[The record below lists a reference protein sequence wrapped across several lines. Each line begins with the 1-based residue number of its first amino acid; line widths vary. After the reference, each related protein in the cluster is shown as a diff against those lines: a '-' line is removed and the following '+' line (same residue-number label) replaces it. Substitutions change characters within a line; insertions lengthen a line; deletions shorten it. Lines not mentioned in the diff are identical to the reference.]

1 MDKNRDT
8 IIALATPPGRSALAV
23 VRLSGPNAEEILGK
37 VFRHRGKNTAV
48 EVRRPTLGLFLDRR
62 GEPCDE
68 GLAILYRGPRSYSG
82 EDLVEMMLHG
92 SPPVI
97 SAVVAACQAAG
108 ARVAAP
114 GEFTQR
120 ALEAGKIDLTQAE
133 AIADLVSA
141 ATVEQAR
148 IAVRQLS
155 GEVSGAITP
164 LADQVFDLLADVEAG
179 LEFSDDEDLGLSWV
193 EISCRARRLAQEI
206 TRLLGASEAARV
218 VREGARVVL
227 LGPPN
232 SGKSSVFNN
241 LAEHDRVIVTA
252 EPGTTRDLVE
262 ELIVLE
268 GLPVVLIDSAGIRES
283 VSKAEQEG
291 VRRALAAAETA
302 HLVLDV
308 YDLTQLDHPEPSED
322 PRRLLVGTHADLD
335 YSSLPVPGSV
345 LVSNTTGF
353 GFPTL
358 RKVLAQRLGAPG
370 TAPLEAVA
378 LATARHRQCAQTA
391 VEALREAA
399 DLAEGG
405 NSPELVALPLRS
417 AVQELRE
424 LLGEIGPEA
433 LLGRIFSR
441 FCIGK

>member
-1 MDKNRDT
+1 MEKNRDT
-8 IIALATPPGRSALAV
+8 IVALATPPGRSALAV
-23 VRLSGPNAEEILGK
+23 VRLSGPGAQTILGK
-37 VFRHRGKNTAV
+37 VFRPRRKDAAV
-48 EVRRPTLGLFLDRR
+48 KARRPTLGFFLDRR

-68 GLAILYRGPRSYSG
+68 GLAVLFCGPRSYSG

-141 ATVEQAR
+141 ASVEQAR

-164 LADQVFDLLADVEAG
+164 LAERVFDLLADVEAG
-179 LEFSDDEDLGLSWV
+179 LEFSDDEDLGVPWS
-193 EISCRARRLAQEI
+193 EISSRARGLAQEI
-206 TRLLGASEAARV
+206 NRLLGASEAARV

-227 LGPPN
+227 LGPAN
-232 SGKSSVFNN
+232 SGKSSIFNN
-241 LAEHDRVIVTA
+241 LAQQDRVIVTD

-268 GLPVVLIDSAGIRES
+268 GLPVVLIDSAGIREAA
-283 VSKAEQEG
+283 SKAEQEG
-291 VRRALAAAETA
+291 VRRALAAAQMA
-302 HLVLDV
+302 HMVIDV
-308 YDLTQLDHPEPSED
+308 YDLTLPDRPQPSTD
-322 PRRLLVGTHADLD
+322 PNRLLVGTHADLD
-335 YSSLPVPGSV
+335 YSRPPVPGSV
-345 LVSNTTGF
+345 LVSNTTGL
-353 GFPTL
+353 GFPEL
-358 RKVLAQRLGAPG
+358 RTVLAQRLGAPG

-378 LATARHRQCAQTA
+378 LATARHRQCA
-391 VEALREAA
+391 LRAAEGLGEAA
-399 DLAEGG
+399 DMAERKS
-405 NSPELVALPLRS
+405 SPELVALPLRA